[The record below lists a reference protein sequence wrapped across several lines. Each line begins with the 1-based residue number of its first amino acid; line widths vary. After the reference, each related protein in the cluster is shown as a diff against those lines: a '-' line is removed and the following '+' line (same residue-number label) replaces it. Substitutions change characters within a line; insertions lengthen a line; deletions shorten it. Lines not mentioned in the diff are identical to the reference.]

1 LNVTKLYFAYG
12 SNLNVSQMARRCPAA
27 VKVGKFML
35 ADAKLVFRGV
45 ADVVGEPGA
54 GCHGG
59 IWLITA
65 ACEEAL
71 DRYES
76 YNPVDPEA
84 GMYCKTVLPI
94 TGYGEHTELML
105 YQMNSTGIMPP
116 SVYYLNSIKQG
127 YKDFGLA
134 LAPLKAAIK
143 ESWDDKSPGRHER
156 ARRLR
161 DGNQLRALSSTV
173 DKPIWSTGQLGPT
186 KSLTRNPAYEPVWPG
201 KPSTCDPVAKTAA
214 ELNRLL
220 ATRSKVVGRKPDPN
234 KPRKPN
240 KGRI

>member
-1 LNVTKLYFAYG
+1 MTKLYFAYG

-54 GCHGG
+54 VCPGG

-116 SVYYLNSIKQG
+116 SIYYLNSIKQG

-143 ESWDDKSPGRHER
+143 ESWDDKSPGKHER

-173 DKPIWSTGQLGPT
+173 DKPIWSTGQLSKPYWE
-186 KSLTRNPAYEPVWPG
+186 NVFHG

-220 ATRSKVVGRKPDPN
+220 ATRSKAVGRKPDPS